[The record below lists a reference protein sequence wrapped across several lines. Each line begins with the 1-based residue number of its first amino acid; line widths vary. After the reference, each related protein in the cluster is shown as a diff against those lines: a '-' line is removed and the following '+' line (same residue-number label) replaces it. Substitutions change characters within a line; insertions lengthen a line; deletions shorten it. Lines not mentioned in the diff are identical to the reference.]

1 MSYVILKELAKYT
14 TSKNSFWMLTY
25 KRSQNL
31 FIQINAEACSS
42 KKELQQREGLLILR
56 LNGCYLPNRIAI
68 HLGRR
73 LIYKVCSLAF
83 HRTFSI

>member
-14 TSKNSFWMLTY
+14 PFKNSFWMLTY
-25 KRSQNL
+25 KRSQNLEL

-68 HLGRR
+68 HLGSR
-73 LIYKVCSLAF
+73 LI
-83 HRTFSI
+83 